1 MLQRVREFL
10 IIAAAVGLALVA
22 FTLAAHSSFSVGPV
36 TVGAAFHPGVGRTS
50 LALPPFGSVDA
61 RTHDAPVRVE
71 LRLED
76 VAISEVQRWVAEG
89 VPNGD
94 TLDTLRSQLMSG
106 IRFTYALG
114 VLAAALTCAL
124 VLLAART
131 KPRRATLIVGTLTA
145 AMVFVG
151 VWGVVAFDEGA
162 FSQPT
167 YRGALTYAPGLVST
181 VQQRLVTVGDLQ
193 DKVSAVAGD
202 LASYYGTPQVFA
214 SGGAMPGT
222 IRVLHISDT
231 HLDPVGGELA
241 VQLADAFDVAFVLH
255 TGDIN
260 IYGTSFEASAA
271 VAALDSSRPLVFVPG
286 NHDSPAIIRA
296 LSTLE
301 GVTVLENT
309 STVVADLRVF
319 GVPDPVS
326 RDFSVEPD
334 EKQMDLLAEEA
345 AVALRA
351 SIAAT
356 GQKPDIIALHNPAM
370 QKPFAGMAPIVLSGH
385 THTPSI
391 DFQDDTWWLN
401 AGTTGG
407 IAFGGPEGAQTA
419 YSAAILYFSESLP
432 HALVAID
439 RIEVNGATRETSLK
453 RTTIDDGETP

>member
-1 MLQRVREFL
+1 VLKLVREL
-10 IIAAAVGLALVA
+10 LVIAAAVGLALIA
-22 FTLAAHSSFSVGPV
+22 FTMGAHSSFTVGPV
-36 TVGAAFHPGVGRTS
+36 TVAAAFRPGVGRTS

-76 VAISEVQRWVAEG
+76 VAISEIQRWVAEG

-94 TLDTLRSQLMSG
+94 TLNTLRSELMSG

-114 VLAAALTCAL
+114 VLASALTCAL
-124 VLLAART
+124 VLFAART
-131 KPRRATLIVGTLTA
+131 KPRRAALVVGTLTV
-145 AMVFVG
+145 AMVCVG
-151 VWGVVAFDEGA
+151 AWSVLAFDEGA
-162 FSQPT
+162 FAQPT
-167 YRGALTYAPGLVST
+167 YHGALTYAPGLVST
-181 VQQRLVTVGDLQ
+181 VQKRLVTVGELQ

-202 LASYYGTPQVFA
+202 LASYYGTPQIFA

-241 VQLADAFDVAFVLH
+241 IQLADAFDVAFVLH

-271 VAALDSSRPLVFVPG
+271 VVALDSSRPLVFVPG

-296 LSTLE
+296 FSALE
-301 GVTVLENT
+301 NVTVLENT

-326 RDFSVEPD
+326 RGFSVEPD
-334 EKQMDLLAEEA
+334 KKQMELLADQA
-345 AVALRA
+345 AGALWG
-351 SIAAT
+351 SIVLT
-356 GQKPDIIALHNPAM
+356 DVRPDIVALHNPAM
-370 QKPFAGMAPIVLSGH
+370 QAPFAGMAPIVLSGH
-385 THTPSI
+385 THTASMS
-391 DFQDDTWWLN
+391 FQDDTWWLN

-407 IAFGGPEGAQTA
+407 IAFGGPKGSQTA
-419 YSAAILYFSESLP
+419 YSAAVLYYSEAVP
-432 HALVAID
+432 HRLVAID

-453 RTTIDDGETP
+453 RTTIDAGERL